1 MVINPVELGEIIMT
15 TLALPHRPIHRAARL
30 LDRLVNRTADFRV
43 RFGGAFDWL
52 RRCHVVYRQRRAL
65 LALDAAMLKDIGI
78 SRADAIREGKQALL
92 APLTLSRIPK
102 L

>member
-15 TLALPHRPIHRAARL
+15 TLALPRGPIHRATRF
-30 LDRLVNRTADFRV
+30 LDRLVNRTADFRA
-43 RFGGAFDWL
+43 RFDGAFDWL

-78 SRADAIREGKQALL
+78 SRADAIREGSK
-92 APLTLSRIPK
+92 PCWRP
-102 L
+102 